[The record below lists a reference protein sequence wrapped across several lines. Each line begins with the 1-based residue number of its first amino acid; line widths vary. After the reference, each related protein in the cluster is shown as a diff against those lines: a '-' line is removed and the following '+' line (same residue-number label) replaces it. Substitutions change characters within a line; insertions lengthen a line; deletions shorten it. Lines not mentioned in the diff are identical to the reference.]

1 MAEPTTYHWTPD
13 EFRRHGHEVV
23 EWVAQYLETVE
34 GRPVQSTVEPGWVRA
49 QLPASPP
56 DAPEDFAAVLADLD
70 RIVLPGVSHW
80 QHPGWFAYFPTGAS
94 GPSVLAD
101 LVSAG
106 LGVQGMLWS
115 TSPACTELET
125 HVLDWMAELLGL
137 PDRFRSDGDGGG
149 VIEES
154 ASGATLCA
162 LLAARWRTAGDGPF
176 THLRAYTSSQAHS
189 SIEKAVRIAGL
200 APEQL
205 RTLEVDEAD
214 GFALRPD
221 VLAAAMAE
229 DRAAGLTPFFV
240 VANVGTTSSTA
251 IDPVGALADACAA
264 EGAWLHVDAA
274 HAGSALVCP
283 ELRWIV
289 DGLDRADSFCMN
301 PHKWL
306 FTNFD
311 CDCFWVADRSALIG
325 ALSVLPEYLRN
336 AASESGAVIDY
347 RDWQVPLGRRFRSL
361 KLWFVLRAY
370 GAEGLRHHVRL
381 HIELAQA
388 FAAKVAAHPRLE
400 LAAPHPLN
408 LVCFRHVDGD
418 EAGEALMAAV
428 NATGRALLTHTRLDD
443 RYVIRVSIGAQAT
456 EGRHVDALWDLI
468 DELATGELA
477 LDPGR

>member
-1 MAEPTTYHWTPD
+1 VSVSYHWSPD

-23 EWVAQYLETVE
+23 EWVARYLETIE
-34 GRPVQSTVEPGWVRA
+34 EHPVQSGVAPGWVRE
-49 QLPASPP
+49 QLPTSAPTQ
-56 DAPEDFAAVLADLD
+56 PEDFAAVLADLD
-70 RIVLPGVSHW
+70 RVVVPGITHW
-80 QHPGWFAYFPTGAS
+80 QHPGWHAYFPTGAS

-125 HVLDWMAELLGL
+125 HMLDWMAELLGL
-137 PDRFRSDGDGGG
+137 PERFRSDGDGGG

-162 LLAARWRTAGDGPF
+162 LLSARWRTAGDGPF
-176 THLRAYTSSQAHS
+176 GPLCAYTSTQAHS
-189 SIEKAVRIAGL
+189 SVEKAVRIAGL
-200 APEQL
+200 RPDQL
-205 RTLEVDEAD
+205 RLIDVDDA
-214 GFALRPD
+214 FALRPD
-221 VLAAAMAE
+221 ALGAAMEE

-251 IDPVGALADACAA
+251 LDPLPLIADLC
-264 EGAWLHVDAA
+264 EEHGAWLHVDAA

-283 ELRWIV
+283 ELRSIV
-289 DGLDRADSFCMN
+289 DGIDRADSFCMN

-311 CDCFWVADRSALIG
+311 CDCFWVADRAALIG

-336 AASESGAVIDY
+336 AASDSGAVIDY

-370 GAEGLRHHVRL
+370 GTEGLRHHIREHVA
-381 HIELAQA
+381 LAQDLA
-388 FAAKVAAHPRLE
+388 GRIEAHPRLE
-400 LAAPHPLN
+400 VAAPHPLN

-418 EAGEALMAAV
+418 AATEELLRGL
-428 NATGRALLTHTRLDD
+428 NATGRVLLTHTRLDE
-443 RYVIRVSIGAQAT
+443 RFVIRASIGAQAT
-456 EGRHVDALWDLI
+456 EARHVDALWHLI
-468 DELATGELA
+468 EELA
-477 LDPGR
+477 

>member
-1 MAEPTTYHWTPD
+1 MPKSYHWTPE

-23 EWVAQYLETVE
+23 EWVARYLETVE
-34 GRPVQSTVEPGWVRA
+34 EHPVQSRVAPGWVRD

-56 DAPEDFAAVLADLD
+56 EAPEDFAGVLADLD
-70 RIVLPGVSHW
+70 RVVVPGVTHW

-101 LVSAG
+101 LVSSG

-137 PDRFRSDGDGGG
+137 PAAFRSGGAGGG
-149 VIEES
+149 VIQES

-162 LLAARWRTAGDGPF
+162 LLAARFRAARDGPF
-176 THLRAYTSSQAHS
+176 DRLRAYASTQAHS

-200 APEQL
+200 HPDQL
-205 RTLEVDEAD
+205 RLVDID
-214 GFALRPD
+214 DRFAMRPGS
-221 VLAAAMAE
+221 LAAAMAE
-229 DRAAGLTPFFV
+229 DRAAGWVPFFA

-251 IDPVGALADACAA
+251 IDPVAPIAAVCSA
-264 EGAWLHVDAA
+264 EGAWLHVDGA

-289 DGLDRADSFCMN
+289 DGLDGADSFCMN

-311 CDCFWVADRSALIG
+311 CDCFWVADRAALIG

-336 AASESGAVIDY
+336 EASESGAVIDY

-361 KLWFVLRAY
+361 KLWFVMRTY
-370 GAEGLRHHVRL
+370 GAEGLRHHIREHVA
-381 HIELAQA
+381 LAQVL
-388 FAAKVAAHPRLE
+388 AARVAAHPRLV

-408 LVCFRHVDGD
+408 LVCFRHADGD
-418 EAGEALMAAV
+418 DATQALLEGL
-428 NATGRALLTHTRLDD
+428 NADGRVLLTHTKLGGRH
-443 RYVIRVSIGAQAT
+443 VIRVSIGAQAT
-456 EGRHVDALWDLI
+456 EAVHVDALWALV
-468 DELATGELA
+468 DELAA
-477 LDPGR
+477 